1 MNQSLLTF
9 LLNDHEKVIILLKKE
24 NDIVDFFYGAPIIL
38 SIDNED
44 VEIVNGFVVDYIER
58 LIIKLTSALSHEL
71 QLNSSIKKSLGSE
84 WNQWLNE
91 EHPNIIFLEGKEGKY
106 WSGMNCFI
114 YGTKGAA
121 KNKFAIWLYNDALNN
136 IIFEITPL
144 FPGTL
149 VDWDDP
155 VEMKAYQEWMEKSYK
170 PFFTRIIPRDVA
182 EQWLKQAK
190 LILKTIQDNVK
201 KLEDEA

>member
-9 LLNDHEKVIILLKKE
+9 LLNDHEKVIILLKKQD
-24 NDIVDFFYGAPIIL
+24 DIIDFFYEAPIVL

-44 VEIVNGFVVDYIER
+44 IEMVNGFVVDYIER

-71 QLNSSIKKSLGSE
+71 QLNSLIKKSLGFE

-91 EHPNIIFLEGKEGKY
+91 ECPNIVFLEGKEGKY
-106 WSGMNCFI
+106 WQGMNYFI
-114 YGTKGAA
+114 YGTKGGAE
-121 KNKFAIWLYNDALNN
+121 NKFATWLYNDALNN

-144 FPGTL
+144 FQGTL

-155 VEMKAYQEWMEKSYK
+155 VEVKAYQEWMEKSYK
-170 PFFTRIIPRDVA
+170 PFFTRIIPKDVA

-190 LILKTIQDNVK
+190 LILKTIQNNVK
-201 KLEDEA
+201 KLEEE